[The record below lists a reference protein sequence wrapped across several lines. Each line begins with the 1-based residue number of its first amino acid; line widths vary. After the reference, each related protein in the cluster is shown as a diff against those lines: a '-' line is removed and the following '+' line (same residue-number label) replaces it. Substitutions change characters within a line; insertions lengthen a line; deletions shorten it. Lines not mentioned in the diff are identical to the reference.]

1 MPTARPTHHMT
12 PRPKRRPPRSSAW
25 TGAALRSAQLAC
37 LAFLVLS
44 AALLA
49 SAIST
54 GAGVRTVLGLAVQAA
69 LWAALLLAGPTEQH
83 RARGARHDRLG

>member
-1 MPTARPTHHMT
+1 MT
-12 PRPKRRPPRSSAW
+12 PRPKRRPPGSSAW
-25 TGAALRSAQLAC
+25 TGAVLRSAQLAY

-44 AALLA
+44 AGLLA

-69 LWAALLLAGPTEQH
+69 LWAALLLAGPTEPH
-83 RARGARHDRLG
+83 RASGARHDRLG